1 MSAHEF
7 WIVSNWPWF
16 VWYFIGCM
24 VTTIYF
30 NVGSRK

>member
-1 MSAHEF
+1 MTVYEWFGSD
-7 WIVSNWPWF
+7 WPWF

-30 NVGSRK
+30 NAGSRK